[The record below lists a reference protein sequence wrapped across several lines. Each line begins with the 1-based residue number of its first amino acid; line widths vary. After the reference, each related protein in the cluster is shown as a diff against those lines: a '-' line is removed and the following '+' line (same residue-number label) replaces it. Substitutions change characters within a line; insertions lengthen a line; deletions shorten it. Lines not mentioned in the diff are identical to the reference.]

1 MAIIEA
7 NRFTSLKSR
16 VKAECT
22 RRAYAGSVAEYGG
35 TSYDYTVNPA
45 TGKVILKEHYTK
57 LAIPMNAINSTD
69 TPNISDTRIVLDND
83 LTTMEAKLTI
93 YESRDKED
101 RKNTDCSASC
111 TGLCYGCTGCGG
123 SCSHNCSGCS
133 GCGDSC
139 SYGCSSCSSGCANDC
154 RSQCVDTCKGT
165 CKNSCKNSCHS
176 SCGTECSTSK

>member
-22 RRAYAGSVAEYGG
+22 RRAHIGSVAEYGG

-69 TPNISDTRIVLDND
+69 TPNISDTRVVLDND

-101 RKNTDCSASC
+101 RQTTDCSASC
-111 TGLCYGCTGCGG
+111 TGLCYGCTGCGN
-123 SCSHNCSGCS
+123 SCSHNCSSSCS
-133 GCGDSC
+133 GGCDGGCKYS
-139 SYGCSSCSSGCANDC
+139 CSSCAAACSNGCNNSC
-154 RSQCVDTCKGT
+154 SGT
-165 CKNSCKNSCHS
+165 CKNSCKNSC
-176 SCGTECSTSK
+176 GTTCSTNK

>member
-22 RRAYAGSVAEYGG
+22 RRSYTGSVAEYGG
-35 TSYDYTVNPA
+35 TSYDYTVNPD

-101 RKNTDCSASC
+101 RQTTDCSASC
-111 TGLCYGCTGCGG
+111 TGLCYGCTGCGN
-123 SCSHNCSGCS
+123 SCSHNCSSSCS
-133 GCGDSC
+133 GGCDGGCKYS
-139 SYGCSSCSSGCANDC
+139 CSSCAAACSNGCNNSC
-154 RSQCVDTCKGT
+154 SGT
-165 CKNSCKNSCHS
+165 CKNSCKNSC
-176 SCGTECSTSK
+176 GTTCSTNK